1 MLKNY
6 TKIAFRNLWRNKGYS
21 FINIFGLAVG
31 LASCII
37 ILLYVTHELSYDKHY
52 ENSDRIYR
60 VASKVDFSGNYM
72 QFASAPAPMGP
83 TLKQDY
89 PEVEAMVRFRPYGSE
104 LIRRGEEN
112 FKEEN
117 IVFADATL
125 FNVFSIPVI
134 HGDPKTALSDPFTLA
149 ISESMAR
156 KYFDR
161 SNAVGETLLFNDSN
175 EYEVTAVYE
184 DMPVASHFH
193 FDFIRSMAT
202 IDEANNGVW
211 VSHNFRTYIL
221 LKDGTDP
228 EAFEENFESVI
239 KTYVE
244 PQIMQFMG
252 VGLEGFREAGNSIEY
267 DLQPLTEI
275 HLYSNLTGEFEP
287 NGSIMYVYLFSGL
300 AVFVLILACINFM
313 NLATARSVKRA
324 KEVGVRKTLGSMRG
338 QLTRQFF
345 SESILFTII
354 AFLIAMVLVELSLP
368 FFSELAGRE
377 IVSSYISS
385 PQLIGIIALIVLSAG
400 FLAGSYPALML
411 SSLKPVQVLKGRFH
425 EKAGHGTLRKGLVV
439 FQFTISIFIVVGLL
453 VINKQLDYIQN
464 RELGF
469 KKDQVIIVND
479 AYALGDTHQAIQ
491 TFRDQILDYP
501 VFESA
506 TISSFYPVEGYGKDD
521 RSFWPKGESPSEEN
535 LVNMQHWSVDE
546 DYIPTMEMEIVEGR
560 NFAVDRDNPNES
572 VILNEAA
579 VDRFGFEN
587 PVGEIITIYE
597 VGPDG
602 SLNMENLSEYEIV
615 GVVEN
620 FHYESLRENITPLG
634 LFYGASYGSMAFKV
648 ASTDISKAV
657 GLLEENW
664 KVYAPSQPFS
674 FSFLDNQFE
683 QMYRAETNMQD
694 LMTAFSVLTLIIAC
708 LGLLGLSAYSVER
721 RTKEIGIRKVL
732 GANVPNILGLIS
744 GEFLKLILLSFVLA
758 IPLAYI
764 SMNLWLREFAYR
776 TEIGFEVFVWA
787 GLGMMIVALVTV
799 SWQSIKAALMN
810 PVNSLRSE

>member
-6 TKIAFRNLWRNKGYS
+6 FKITFRNLWRNKGYS

-37 ILLYVTHELSYDKHY
+37 ILLYVSHELSYDEHY

-83 TLKQDY
+83 ALMEDY
-89 PEVEAMVRFRPYGSE
+89 PEVEAMVRFRPYGSA
-104 LIRRGEEN
+104 LVRRGEEN
-112 FKEEN
+112 FKEEDV
-117 IVFADATL
+117 VFADASL
-125 FNVFSIPVI
+125 FDVFSIPVL
-134 HGDPKTALSDPFTLA
+134 HGDPNTALTEPFTIV
-149 ISESMAR
+149 ISESMAE
-156 KYFDR
+156 KYFGR
-161 SNAVGETLLFNDSN
+161 SNAVGESLLLNDSN
-175 EYEVTAVYE
+175 EYEVTAVYQ
-184 DMPVASHFH
+184 DMPAASHFH
-193 FDFIRSMAT
+193 FNFIRSMAT
-202 IDEANNGVW
+202 LDEADNDVW

-221 LKDGTDP
+221 LKEGTDP
-228 EAFEENFESVI
+228 EKFEQNFESVI

-244 PQIMQFMG
+244 PQIRQFMG
-252 VGLEGFREAGNSIEY
+252 VGLEGFREAGNSIDY
-267 DLQPLTEI
+267 DLQPLTDI
-275 HLYSNLTGEFEP
+275 HLYSNLTGEFET
-287 NGSIMYVYLFSGL
+287 NGSITYVYIFSGL
-300 AVFVLILACINFM
+300 AIFVLILACINFM

-324 KEVGVRKTLGSMRG
+324 KEVGVRKTLGSVRA
-338 QLTRQFF
+338 QLTGQFF
-345 SESILFTII
+345 SESIVFTII
-354 AFLIAMVLVELSLP
+354 ALLIALLLVELSLP

-377 IVSSYISS
+377 IASSYISS
-385 PQLIGIIALIVLSAG
+385 PQLIGLIALIVLG
-400 FLAGSYPALML
+400 TGIFAGSYPALML
-411 SSLKPVQVLKGRFH
+411 SSLKPVEVLKGRFH

-439 FQFTISIFIVVGLL
+439 FQFTISIFIIVGLL
-453 VINKQLDYIQN
+453 VINKQLNYIQS

-469 KKDQVIIVND
+469 QKDQVVIVND
-479 AYALGDTHQAIQ
+479 AYALGDTRQAIQ
-491 TFRDQILDYP
+491 TFRDQVLDYP
-501 VFESA
+501 IFESA

-546 DYIPTMEMEIVEGR
+546 NYIPTMGMEIIEGR
-560 NFAVDRDNPNES
+560 NFAENRDNPNES

-587 PVGEIITIYE
+587 PVGEIITIYA
-597 VGPDG
+597 VTPDG
-602 SLNMENLSEYEIV
+602 SIDMDNLTDYEIV

-634 LFYGASYGSMAFKV
+634 LFYGASYGSMAFKI
-648 ASTDISKAV
+648 ASTNVSQAV
-657 GLLEENW
+657 TILEEQW
-664 KVYAPSQPFS
+664 KEHAPAQPFS
-674 FSFLDNQFE
+674 FSFLDNRFE
-683 QMYRAETNMQD
+683 QMYRAETHMQD
-694 LMTAFSVLTLIIAC
+694 LMTAFSVLAIIIAC
-708 LGLLGLSAYSVER
+708 LGLLGLSAYSVEK

-732 GANVPNILGLIS
+732 GAGVPNILALIS

-764 SMNLWLREFAYR
+764 GMNLWLREFAYR

-787 GLGMMIVALVTV
+787 GLGTVLIALMTV